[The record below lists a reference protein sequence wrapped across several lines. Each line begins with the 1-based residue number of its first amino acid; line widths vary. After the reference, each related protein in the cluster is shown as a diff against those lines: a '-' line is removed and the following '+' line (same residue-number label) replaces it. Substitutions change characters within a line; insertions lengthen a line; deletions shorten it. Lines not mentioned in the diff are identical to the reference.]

1 MKTKSLREKKRE
13 RTGLLFVMPSMII
26 FTVFVFVPLIIS
38 FVFSLLKF
46 DMMFNHIEFQKLDN
60 YKKLLGDGRFWNALW
75 NTVYFTLFSVP
86 LLIGLALIVV
96 FRILQISLFYSGHLL
111 YDDRFYFVEF
121 FGQSGHRGIQL
132 LAQSARSK
140 TDQCAEQS
148 EMGHAHRYSG
158 RRLEKF
164 WF

>member
-1 MKTKSLREKKRE
+1 MEYGVFYSFFSAAAHRPGPYCGSYDQKE
-13 RTGLLFVMPSMII
+13 RM
-26 FTVFVFVPLIIS
+26 
-38 FVFSLLKF
+38 
-46 DMMFNHIEFQKLDN
+46 
-60 YKKLLGDGRFWNALW
+60 
-75 NTVYFTLFSVP
+75 
-86 LLIGLALIVV
+86 V

>member
-1 MKTKSLREKKRE
+1 MKTKSLLEKKRE

-86 LLIGLALIVV
+86 LLIGLALIVAV
-96 FRILQISLFYSGHLL
+96 MI
-111 YDDRFYFVEF
+111 E
-121 FGQSGHRGIQL
+121 
-132 LAQSARSK
+132 
-140 TDQCAEQS
+140 
-148 EMGHAHRYSG
+148 
-158 RRLEKF
+158 
-164 WF
+164 